1 MHINQNEFSIFKSWD
16 FVFRLDST
24 VYSTVLF
31 YCMPFRN
38 KCWKKETWW
47 LQGNSLDATLKIA
60 AFENYQLSTTKG
72 VMESIRIMTLIEN

>member
-1 MHINQNEFSIFKSWD
+1 MDINQNEFSIFKGEN
-16 FVFRLDST
+16 VFSDLILLYIYRI
-24 VYSTVLF
+24 F
-31 YCMPFRN
+31 HCIPFRN

-47 LQGNSLDATLKIA
+47 LQGNLLDATLKIA